1 MNRQC
6 PCVLKQI
13 SKIKPILALGS
24 CTARRRSFDQ
34 NQSIPRFTKMVTFFY
49 VTMGF
54 CKPCSSVMKLHV
66 IILFFGSLRRPV
78 SGLGSLELVFAQLDT
93 RFGKVTKYYSSTILI
108 WPRYYLT
115 YAFAVRLFPTW
126 LVRRSLSTLARLASS
141 TLLNSR
147 QGWRRLICQAF
158 AIGAIGGLLSFA
170 LLVASSLKR
179 HTIS

>member
-1 MNRQC
+1 MALVPQGEHRLIRIKVSRSLRTWSHFLCYNG
-6 PCVLKQI
+6 VLQ
-13 SKIKPILALGS
+13 AVFVRDEAS
-24 CTARRRSFDQ
+24 CDNPFFD
-34 NQSIPRFTKMVTFFY
+34 R
-49 VTMGF
+49 
-54 CKPCSSVMKLHV
+54 
-66 IILFFGSLRRPV
+66 LRRPV
-78 SGLGSLELVFAQLDT
+78 SGLGSLELVSAQLDT

-115 YAFAVRLFPTW
+115 YAFAVRLFLTW
-126 LVRRSLSTLARLASS
+126 LVRRSFSTLARLASS